1 MALQYEKYAA
11 RPMLESFGLRLVERL
26 RDQGGL
32 CLGIDPSSS
41 TLLEWERPDS
51 VEGLEYF
58 SRALVE
64 LAIEEVAII
73 KPQVAYFE
81 RFGSKGYAILEQVLS
96 EAREAGLLTIADV
109 KRGDIGSTN
118 LGYAQAW
125 LDERSPLRVDAL
137 TVSPYLGVG
146 SLEDVFDFARER
158 GRGAFVLAATS
169 NPEGRQM
176 QRAHSDDGERL
187 EHLVL
192 RSIREYNR
200 RDEGF
205 GSIGAVVGATRD
217 DVPFEWESMAGP
229 FLVPGVGAQ
238 GATIGQVAR
247 MFERASK
254 GSVVVPISRAITQA
268 GPSKSGLRD
277 AMRRFSDEV
286 RDSF

>member
-1 MALQYEKYAA
+1 MVENLG
-11 RPMLESFGLRLVERL
+11 PRLIERL

-51 VEGLEYF
+51 LEGLEYF

-64 LAIEEVAII
+64 LAIDEVAII

-81 RFGSKGYAILEQVLS
+81 RFGSKGYAILEQVLT
-96 EAREAGLLTIADV
+96 EAREAGLLIIADA

-118 LGYAQAW
+118 QGYAQAW
-125 LDERSPLRVDAL
+125 LDDRSTLRVDAL

-146 SLEDVFDFARER
+146 SLYDLFDRAREG
-158 GRGAFVLAATS
+158 GRGVFVLAATS
-169 NPEGRQM
+169 NPEGRQI
-176 QRAHSDDGERL
+176 QRAHSEEGERIEEL
-187 EHLVL
+187 LL
-192 RSIREYNR
+192 GSIRAYNR
-200 RDEGF
+200 RDEGL
-205 GSIGAVVGATRD
+205 GSVGAVVGATRD
-217 DVPFEWESMAGP
+217 DVAFDWESMAGP

-238 GATIGQVAR
+238 GASVSQVSR
-247 MFERASK
+247 MFERCIK

-268 GPSKSGLRD
+268 GPSKSAVRD
-277 AMRRFSDEV
+277 AIRRFADDV